1 MLKTL
6 FLVAVPIIFLAGCAT
21 TPLPDGGGVPP
32 QSQAEPPVPSSSGRY
47 QPPEITAY
55 REPAIPEH
63 ARPQPAR
70 AVQALMDRAR
80 RQQQNGELVAA
91 ASSLER
97 ALRIEPKNAELWN
110 RLAHVRY
117 EQKQYSLAASLAA
130 KSNALAGSDGA
141 LRADNDELIRR
152 ARSL

>member
-1 MLKTL
+1 MLKKF
-6 FLVAVPIIFLAGCAT
+6 FLATAPALLLAGCAT
-21 TPLPDGGGVPP
+21 TPLPDSGRLPP
-32 QSQAEPPVPSSSGRY
+32 QSRAEPPASSTGRY
-47 QPPEITAY
+47 QPPEITPY
-55 REPAIPEH
+55 REPALPEH

-70 AVQALMDRAR
+70 AVQALMARAQ
-80 RQQQNGELVAA
+80 RQQENGELVAA

-97 ALRIEPKNAELWN
+97 ALRIEPKNAGLWN

-130 KSNALAGSDGA
+130 KSNALAGRDRA
-141 LRADNDELIRR
+141 LRADNDDLIRR